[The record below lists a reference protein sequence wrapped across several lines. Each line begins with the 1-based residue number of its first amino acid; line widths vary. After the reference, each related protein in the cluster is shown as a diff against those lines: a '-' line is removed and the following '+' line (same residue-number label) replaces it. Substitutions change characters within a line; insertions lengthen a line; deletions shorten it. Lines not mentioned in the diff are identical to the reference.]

1 MDYKLTTKLYKI
13 DIFNYLSHRQNGEYM
28 KIIKF
33 FIAFFLMLYTV
44 SVSAQN
50 LDDVLDNYINVLG
63 GKEKLDSLQS
73 VKMTGKLEAQGYE
86 IPLTITC
93 VHNKGY
99 RFDMEIMGT
108 ENYQIVDT
116 TEGWI
121 FMPVQQ
127 MKEPEKM
134 ADGQLRS
141 LQTNYNLH
149 GGEFVNYK
157 KNKDIRVQVDGSDL
171 VNGEPVHK
179 LKVTDKAGDVNY
191 YFIDMKSGRLVKT
204 MKKVWFNGQSL
215 YAESTYSDFRKT
227 PDGFWFPFSI
237 QTSNGTIVFDKI
249 ETNIKVPDNEFKKP

>member
-1 MDYKLTTKLYKI
+1 
-13 DIFNYLSHRQNGEYM
+13 M
-28 KIIKF
+28 KIIKLVF
-33 FIAFFLMLYTV
+33 AAVLLALTMP
-44 SVSAQN
+44 VSAQN

-63 GKEKLDSLQS
+63 GKEKLDSLTT

-86 IPLTITC
+86 IPLSITC
-93 VHNKGY
+93 GY
-99 RFDMEIMGT
+99 RFDMEIMGM
-108 ENYQIVDT
+108 ENYQVANK

-134 ADGQLRS
+134 DDGQFRS
-141 LQTNYNLH
+141 LQTNFNLH

-157 KNKDIRVQVDGSDL
+157 KNKDIRVEVDGSDM

-179 LKVTDKAGDVNY
+179 LKVTDKAGDINY
-191 YFIDMKSGRLVKT
+191 YYIDMKSGRLVKT

-227 PDGFWFPFSI
+227 ADGFWFPFSI

-249 ETNIKVPDNEFKKP
+249 ETNIDVPDSLFQ

>member
-1 MDYKLTTKLYKI
+1 
-13 DIFNYLSHRQNGEYM
+13 M
-28 KIIKF
+28 KIIKLVF
-33 FIAFFLMLYTV
+33 AAVLLALTMP
-44 SVSAQN
+44 VSAQN

-63 GKEKLDSLQS
+63 GKEKLDSLTT

-86 IPLTITC
+86 IPLSITC
-93 VHNKGY
+93 VHDSGY
-99 RFDMEIMGT
+99 RFDMEIMGM
-108 ENYQIVDT
+108 ENYQVADK

-134 ADGQLRS
+134 DDGQFRS
-141 LQTNYNLH
+141 LQTNFNLH

-157 KNKDIRVQVDGSDL
+157 KNKDIRVEVDGSDM

-179 LKVTDKAGDVNY
+179 LKVTDKAGDINY
-191 YFIDMKSGRLVKT
+191 YYIDMKSGRLVKT

-227 PDGFWFPFSI
+227 ADGFWFPFSI

-249 ETNIKVPDNEFKKP
+249 ETNIDVPDSLFQKQ

>member
-1 MDYKLTTKLYKI
+1 MKMIKLFTAALLCSVT
-13 DIFNYLSHRQNGEYM
+13 F
-28 KIIKF
+28 
-33 FIAFFLMLYTV
+33 

-50 LDDVLDNYINVLG
+50 LDDVLNNYINVLG

-93 VHNKGY
+93 VHDKGY

-108 ENYQIVDT
+108 ENYQLADT

-121 FMPVQQ
+121 YMPVQQ

-134 ADGQLRS
+134 EEGQYRS
-141 LQTNYNLH
+141 LQTNFNLH
-149 GGEFVNYK
+149 GGTFVNYK
-157 KNKDIRVQVDGSDL
+157 KNKDIRVEVDGSDL

-179 LKVTDKAGDVNY
+179 LKVTDKAGDINY

-227 PDGFWFPFSI
+227 ADGFWFPYSI
-237 QTSNGTIVFDKI
+237 QTSNGTIIFDKI
-249 ETNIKVPDNEFKKP
+249 ETNVAVPYSLFQKP